1 MKIFADLHIHSK
13 YARATS
19 KDMDIEHLTE
29 HGRLKGLNLIG
40 TGDFTHPKW
49 LKELKQK
56 LRPVEDTGLYV
67 YDKMKFMLTTE
78 VSTIYSQDNKVRK
91 IHHVIHVPSFDIVD
105 QINEELKKLG
115 ADLGIDGRLMLNGR
129 TSAELVELLIKI
141 YKDTLIVPA
150 HIWTPWFSV
159 FGSKSGFDSVE
170 ECYQDQTKYIYAL
183 ETGLSSDP
191 KMNWRLSSLDKFT
204 LMSNSDSHSPW
215 PWRLGRECNV
225 FDLKK
230 LTFLEV
236 LDAIKKKH
244 KNRFLFTV
252 EVDPA
257 YGKYHWT
264 GHRNCNIRLSP
275 KQALKIN
282 DICPKC
288 GRKMTVGVEERVEEL
303 AVREEGFILENAIP
317 FKSLIPL
324 SELIKT
330 SLRIDTLYSKTV
342 WLEYNRLIEKF
353 NNEFNVLLD
362 VPREELEK
370 TTRKQLVD
378 VIMKNRQGR
387 IKVLP
392 GYDGVY
398 GTPVFDELEF
408 KRLQEEQK
416 NIKLH
421 SQKKLVDFKGL

>member
-1 MKIFADLHIHSK
+1 MKVFADLHIHSK

-29 HGRLKGLNLIG
+29 YGRLKGLNLIG
-40 TGDFTHPKW
+40 TGDFTHPEW
-49 LKELKQK
+49 LNKLKQK
-56 LRPVEDTGLYV
+56 LRPIEDTGLYV
-67 YDKMKFMLTTE
+67 YDNMNFMLTTE
-78 VSTIYSQDNKVRK
+78 VSTIYSQDNKIRK
-91 IHHVIHVPSFDIVD
+91 IHHIIHVPSFDIVD

-115 ADLGIDGRLMLNGR
+115 ADLGIDGRLLLSGR
-129 TSAELVELLIKI
+129 TSVELVELLVKI
-141 YKDTLIVPA
+141 YKDILIVPA
-150 HIWTPWFSV
+150 HVWTPWFSV

-191 KMNWRLSSLDKFT
+191 KMNWRLSFLDRFV

-230 LTFLEV
+230 LTFWEI
-236 LDAIKKKH
+236 LDMIKKKDQS
-244 KNRFLFTV
+244 RFLFTIEV
-252 EVDPA
+252 EPA

-264 GHRNCNIRLSP
+264 GHRNCNVRLSP
-275 KQALKIN
+275 KQSLKVN

-303 AVREEGFILENAIP
+303 ADREEGVVPENVIP

-330 SLRIDTLYSKTV
+330 SLKIDTLYSKSV
-342 WLEYNRLIEKF
+342 WSEYNKLIEEF

-362 VPREELEK
+362 VPREELER

-378 VIMKNRQGR
+378 IIMKNREGK

-398 GTPVFDELEF
+398 GTPIFDEFEF

-421 SQKKLVDFKGL
+421 SQKKLLDFKGP

>member
-1 MKIFADLHIHSK
+1 MRIFADLHIHSK
-13 YARATS
+13 FARATS
-19 KDMDIEHLTE
+19 KDMDIEHLTKY
-29 HGRLKGLNLIG
+29 GRLKGLNLIG
-40 TGDFTHPKW
+40 TGDFTHPEW

-56 LRPVEDTGLYV
+56 LQPVEDTGLYV
-67 YDKMKFMLTTE
+67 YDNMNFILTTE
-78 VSTIYSQDNKVRK
+78 VSTIYSQDNKIRK

-115 ADLGIDGRLMLNGR
+115 ANLGIDGRLLLNER
-129 TSAELVELLIKI
+129 TSIELVELLIKI

-150 HIWTPWFSV
+150 HVWTPWFSV
-159 FGSKSGFDSVE
+159 FGSKSGFNSVE
-170 ECYQDQTKYIYAL
+170 ECYQDQAKHIYAL

-191 KMNWRLSSLDKFT
+191 KMNWRLSSLDRFA
-204 LMSNSDSHSPW
+204 LMSNSDCHSPW

-225 FDLKK
+225 FELKK
-230 LTFLEV
+230 LTFWEIF
-236 LDAIKKKH
+236 DAIKKKD
-244 KNRFLFTV
+244 KKRFLFTV

-275 KQALKIN
+275 KQSLKVN

-303 AVREEGFILENAIP
+303 ADREEGFVPKNAIP

-324 SELIKT
+324 SELIKA
-330 SLRIDTLYSKTV
+330 SFRIDTLYSKSV
-342 WLEYNRLIEKF
+342 WSEYNKLVENF

-362 VPREELEK
+362 VSREELEK
-370 TTRKQLVD
+370 ITKKQLAD
-378 VIMKNRQGR
+378 AIIKNREGK

-392 GYDGVY
+392 GYDGIY
-398 GTPVFDELEF
+398 GTPIFDNLEF
-408 KRLQEEQK
+408 ERLQEEQK

-421 SQKKLVDFKGL
+421 SQKKLFDFKGP

>member
-1 MKIFADLHIHSK
+1 MKVFADLHIHSK

-29 HGRLKGLNLIG
+29 YGKLKGLNLIG
-40 TGDFTHPKW
+40 TGDFTHPEW

-56 LRPVEDTGLYV
+56 LQPVEDTGLYV
-67 YDKMKFMLTTE
+67 YDNMNFMLTTE
-78 VSTIYSQDNKVRK
+78 VSTIYSQDNKIKK

-115 ADLGIDGRLMLNGR
+115 ADLGIDGRLLLNGR
-129 TSAELVELLIKI
+129 TSSELVELLIKT
-141 YKDTLIVPA
+141 YKGTLIVPA

-159 FGSKSGFDSVE
+159 FGSKSGFDNVE
-170 ECYQDQTKYIYAL
+170 ECYQDQTKHIHAL

-191 KMNWRLSSLDKFT
+191 RMNWRLSSLDRFT
-204 LMSNSDSHSPW
+204 LMSNSDCHSPW

-225 FDLKK
+225 FDLKE
-230 LTFLEV
+230 LTFWKI
-236 LDAIKKKH
+236 LDAVKKKN
-244 KNRFLFTV
+244 KDGFLFTV

-264 GHRNCNIRLSP
+264 GHRNCNTRLSP
-275 KQALKIN
+275 KQSLKIN
-282 DICPKC
+282 GICPKC
-288 GRKMTVGVEERVEEL
+288 KRKMTIGVEERVEEL
-303 AVREEGFILENAIP
+303 ADREEGFTPKNAIP
-317 FKSLIPL
+317 FKNLIPL

-330 SLRIDTLYSKTV
+330 SFKINTLYSKTV
-342 WLEYNRLIEKF
+342 WLEYNKLIERF
-353 NNEFNVLLD
+353 NNEFNILLD
-362 VPREELEK
+362 VPREDLERI
-370 TTRKQLVD
+370 TRKQLVD
-378 VIMKNRQGR
+378 AIIKNRQGR

-398 GTPVFDELEF
+398 GTPIFDELEF
-408 KRLQEEQK
+408 KKLQEEQK

-421 SQKKLVDFKGL
+421 SQKKLADFKGP

>member
-1 MKIFADLHIHSK
+1 MKVFADLHIHSK

-29 HGRLKGLNLIG
+29 YGKLKGLNLIG
-40 TGDFTHPKW
+40 TGDFTHPEW

-56 LRPVEDTGLYV
+56 LQPVEDTGLYV
-67 YDKMKFMLTTE
+67 YDNMNFMLTTE
-78 VSTIYSQDNKVRK
+78 VSTIYSQDNKIKK

-115 ADLGIDGRLMLNGR
+115 ADLGIDGRLLLNGR
-129 TSAELVELLIKI
+129 TSSELVELLIKT
-141 YKDTLIVPA
+141 YKGTLIVPA

-159 FGSKSGFDSVE
+159 FGSKSGFDNVE
-170 ECYQDQTKYIYAL
+170 ECYQDQTKHIHAL

-191 KMNWRLSSLDKFT
+191 RMNWRLSSLDRFT
-204 LMSNSDSHSPW
+204 LMSNSDCHSPW

-225 FDLKK
+225 FDLKE
-230 LTFLEV
+230 LTFWKI
-236 LDAIKKKH
+236 LDAVKKKN
-244 KNRFLFTV
+244 KDGFLFTV

-264 GHRNCNIRLSP
+264 GHRNCNTRLSP
-275 KQALKIN
+275 KQSLKIN
-282 DICPKC
+282 GICPKC
-288 GRKMTVGVEERVEEL
+288 KRKMTVGVEERVEEL
-303 AVREEGFILENAIP
+303 ADREEGFTPKNAIP
-317 FKSLIPL
+317 FKNLIPL

-330 SLRIDTLYSKTV
+330 SFKINTLYSKTV
-342 WLEYNRLIEKF
+342 WLEYNKLIERF
-353 NNEFNVLLD
+353 NNEFNILLD
-362 VPREELEK
+362 VPREDLERI
-370 TTRKQLVD
+370 TRKQLVD
-378 VIMKNRQGR
+378 AIIKNRQGR

-398 GTPVFDELEF
+398 GTPIFDELEF

-421 SQKKLVDFKGL
+421 SQKKLVDFKGP